1 VKRKTGREPLPGSS
15 GAGAVQK
22 THPPGV
28 LCFGNLVV
36 DTLARPV
43 VLNAVRWDATVW
55 VDALEQQIGG
65 NGANTSFTLATLGVP
80 VRLVGAVGDDSFG
93 EFVTGR
99 LANAGVDVAH
109 VARLQA
115 PTPAT
120 IALVRE
126 DGARALL
133 HRPGASAEAFA
144 ELPELTP
151 NLIAGC
157 TVFHLANPFGL
168 PNMRAHAAR
177 AQRRAQAAGLFT
189 TMDTG
194 WDSRG
199 EWMQVVSASLAETD
213 LLFTN
218 GDEASALTG
227 CADADCAARALRE
240 SGAKT
245 VVVKLGGRGCLV
257 ADEAGIA
264 HLPAFAVTALDTT
277 GAGDCFVGGFLAAF
291 LRGAGCREAA
301 RFANAVGALSVQ
313 RMGATAGL
321 RGFDETLAWMDGPA
335 AQAAFPLAP

>member
-1 VKRKTGREPLPGSS
+1 VTIS
-15 GAGAVQK
+15 
-22 THPPGV
+22 GV

-36 DTLARPV
+36 DTLAGPI
-43 VLNAVRWDATVW
+43 AGDVRWDATVW

-65 NGANTSFTLATLGVP
+65 NGANTSFTLASLGVP

-93 EFVTGR
+93 EFIAGR
-99 LANAGVDVAH
+99 LAGAGVDVAH
-109 VARLQA
+109 IARLPA

-126 DGARALL
+126 NGARAFL
-133 HRPGASAEAFA
+133 HRPGASTEAFA

-157 TVFHLANPFGL
+157 TAFHLANPFGL
-168 PNMRAHAAR
+168 PKMRAHASQ
-177 AQRRAQAAGLFT
+177 AQRRARAAGLFT

-199 EWMQVVSASLAETD
+199 EWMRAIAASLPHTD

-218 GDEASALTG
+218 GDEARELTG
-227 CADADCAARALRE
+227 CAEPDRAAQVLRE
-240 SGAKT
+240 SGART

-264 HLPAFAVTALDTT
+264 HVPAFAVTALDTT
-277 GAGDCFVGGFLAAF
+277 GAGDCFVGGFLAA
-291 LRGAGCREAA
+291 LQRGFRYGEAA

-321 RGFDETLAWMDGPA
+321 RGFDETLAWMETA
-335 AQAAFPLAP
+335 ATTAL